1 MLPLRTRIFAFLQER
16 LVKTPLNAEE
26 MIALRAQREGL
37 RTGPVTAF
45 LFGRPAEVEIKETY
59 VDGRRFAI
67 YTPRGV
73 GEAAPV
79 VINFHGGGWCL
90 GTPEQSAWVSS
101 HVAAGTGSIVV
112 APSYRLAPEH
122 PFPAAV
128 EDAWATVEWVAKH
141 AADLGGDPSRIAV
154 MGDSAGGNLAAVVSL
169 MARDAGGP
177 AIGAQVLIYPAVEMY
192 EKFPSEAA
200 NANGPVLT
208 STQMSTFGH
217 LYMGSRYGDESWQ
230 ASPLRAASHA
240 DLPPAHIITA
250 LHDPIRDHGTRYAK
264 ALRAAGTPVSLVDYD
279 TAFHGFMSLPGV
291 APAAREALDGII
303 EFLRDVHRGNSVSG
317 H

>member
-1 MLPLRTRIFAFLQER
+1 MPLDPQVEAMRAEREGDQVPQLYTQTLAEARAADLADIQAAGGDVEPVHHVEDLTTEGGVPLRVYRPDL
-16 LVKTPLNAEE
+16 
-26 MIALRAQREGL
+26 
-37 RTGPVTAF
+37 TGPLPTV
-45 LFGRPAEVEIKETY
+45 
-59 VDGRRFAI
+59 I
-67 YTPRGV
+67 Y
-73 GEAAPV
+73 
-79 VINFHGGGWCL
+79 FFGGGWTL
-90 GTPEQSAWVSS
+90 
-101 HVAAGTGSIVV
+101 GSIETADGISRKLANAVPCQV
-112 APSYRLAPEH
+112 ITVGYRLAPEH

-217 LYMGSRYGDESWQ
+217 LYMGERYGDESWQ

-250 LHDPIRDHGTRYAK
+250 LHDPIRDHGTRYAE
-264 ALRAAGTPVSLVDYD
+264 ALRAAGTSVSLVDYD

-291 APAAREALDGII
+291 APAAREALDGIVA
-303 EFLRDVHRGNSVSG
+303 FLR
-317 H
+317 

>member
-1 MLPLRTRIFAFLQER
+1 MLPLRTRIFAAIQER
-16 LVKTPLNAEE
+16 LVKVPTTAEE
-26 MIALRAQREGL
+26 MIALRAQREGF
-37 RTGPVTAF
+37 RTGPVTGF
-45 LFGRPAEVEIKETY
+45 LFGRPADVEIKETY

-67 YTPRGV
+67 YTPPGV

-90 GTPEQSAWVSS
+90 GAPEQSAWVSS
-101 HVAAGTGSIVV
+101 HVAAETGSVV
-112 APSYRLAPEH
+112 IAPSYRLAPEH

-141 AADLGGDPSRIAV
+141 ASELGGDPSRISV

-177 AIGAQVLIYPAVEMY
+177 TIAAQVLIYPAVEMY
-192 EKFPSEAA
+192 ETFPSEAA

-208 STQMSTFGH
+208 SAQMGTFGH
-217 LYMGSRYGDESWQ
+217 LYMGPGYGDETWQ

-250 LHDPIRDHGTRYAK
+250 LHDPIRDHGTRYAE
-264 ALRAAGTPVSLVDYD
+264 ALRAAGTTVSLVDYD

-291 APAAREALDGII
+291 APAAREALAGII
-303 EFLRDVHRGNSVSG
+303 EFLRDADRDSSVSG

>member
-67 YTPRGV
+67 YTPPGV
-73 GEAAPV
+73 GDAAPV

-128 EDAWATVEWVAKH
+128 EDAWATVEWAAKH

-217 LYMGSRYGDESWQ
+217 LYMGERYGDESWQ
-230 ASPLRAASHA
+230 ASPLRA
-240 DLPPAHIITA
+240 
-250 LHDPIRDHGTRYAK
+250 
-264 ALRAAGTPVSLVDYD
+264 
-279 TAFHGFMSLPGV
+279 
-291 APAAREALDGII
+291 
-303 EFLRDVHRGNSVSG
+303 
-317 H
+317 

>member
-1 MLPLRTRIFAFLQER
+1 MLPLRTRIFAFFQER

-45 LFGRPAEVEIKETY
+45 LFGRPADVEIKETY

-67 YTPRGV
+67 YTPPDV
-73 GEAAPV
+73 SEAAPV

-90 GTPEQSAWVSS
+90 GTPEQSAWISS

-217 LYMGSRYGDESWQ
+217 LYMGERYGDESWQ

-240 DLPPAHIITA
+240 DLPTAHIITA
-250 LHDPIRDHGTRYAK
+250 LHDPIRDHGTRYAE
-264 ALRAAGTPVSLVDYD
+264 ALRAAGTSVSLVDYD